1 MRWISKWPTWVCG
14 LVVTVSAAAAE
25 AGISWQGKTGPEV
38 FGLGPDQAAKDYTV
52 QETGC
57 TGQSNVFWPGEQV
70 GFTLQLVNQTAQP
83 IKIRGKAE
91 VIQYAMT
98 TDPINWWAVIYRK
111 VADCGAV
118 PVDVDL
124 PANGF
129 ADVAVRPVQPKRFGA
144 FVLVLDLPGHGRQFA
159 AAYLYVPKAT
169 PGKVRSPTYAM
180 DIQQT
185 TDAMCGLFQ
194 RLGIKGT
201 RVEIGYQPTGDK
213 NYKKRLDQWTEMF
226 SQFSKYDIT
235 AMLTLEGGPY
245 DTMPLGCI
253 RSCLNDRDEGT
264 GQYPGDFTWLPQYDD
279 DFRKSVALLTSTFG
293 WPRGPV
299 NAVELWNEPW
309 EGGSIS
315 GWAADIPRYREIYT
329 QMALGVEEARRKQG
343 VDVDMG
349 GTCSSMNTEDKL
361 FCDGKDTY
369 LKWLDFN
376 SIHYQPLGNVPALIP
391 AWVQRRHSRGPVQA
405 WDTETWIANTE
416 DRVAAVIASIRAQGL
431 QRTAGV
437 LHDAVRTHQDVQIR
451 TAAGPKRISVVQAW
465 SPGAGIAG
473 TQHFL
478 GQRAFK
484 EILFKSGLPWVF
496 VFDGLPRQ
504 DGAPNPDDGTAVV
517 VGDLGGVYERD
528 LCKFRTVYGLA
539 NRAKV
544 TAIQKELKALPADAS
559 QADRDKL
566 MRSLKNAQVLSG
578 ATMTL
583 PSGGGEFQLF
593 DFYGNPVADQGGK
606 IVVPLDGLGYFLRS
620 DGRPGSFARLLAAI
634 AGARLDGYE
643 PLEMVAGDMTASIQ
657 RRPEIRIT
665 LTNVLN
671 RPVTGTLTA
680 TLGGLTLETPSQQIA
695 LAAHQ
700 TSTLRL
706 RVAGGTPNE
715 ANTYPLSLRFDG
727 GKDGTAVLDES
738 LHANVIAR
746 RTIRIDGKL
755 DDWKGVLPQ
764 IVACNRDSGPNL
776 TEKAWLPYVNFPEK
790 SGAGLTVAYLAYDDK
805 NFYFA
810 AKVSDST
817 PDGGEARIATRDD
830 DQYFYPEKS
839 SVVERDK
846 TGKVTRRIEK
856 TWPQGVR
863 RFTYRTE
870 KYDYP
875 CGGDAVQIAFNVL
888 PQEAKG
894 MLAYP
899 PGTMDRFMVYKDTD
913 YEYYL
918 HGVGQ
923 KWGGGTEIWRLL
935 APGVPRKHFF
945 PRQPK
950 AEKDGGPVAGGQL
963 AFVQQGATRILECAL
978 PWSELPDVRAA
989 LEAGRTLKFSFRVTD
1004 DKGPSYEL
1012 AANRS
1017 VSKINPLAFH
1027 EYWTTHWANE
1037 IEFGFEK

>member
-1 MRWISKWPTWVCG
+1 MHPISNRFARVCG
-14 LVVTVSAAAAE
+14 FAVALSAALAQ
-25 AGISWQGKTGPEV
+25 GSISWQGKTAPEV
-38 FGLGPDQAAKDYTV
+38 FGLGPDREAKDYTV
-52 QETGC
+52 QEIGC
-57 TGQSNVFWPGEQV
+57 TGQSNVFWPGESV
-70 GFTLQLVNQTAQP
+70 GFTLQLANQTNQP
-83 IKIRGKAE
+83 IKVRGQAE

-98 TDPINWWAVIYRK
+98 TDPINWWGMIYRK
-111 VADCGAV
+111 VAQCGAV
-118 PVDVDL
+118 PIEVDL
-124 PANGF
+124 PAKGF
-129 ADVAVRPVQPKRFGA
+129 IDLAIKPVQPKQFGA

-159 AAYLYVPKAT
+159 AAYLYVPKAD

-201 RVEIGYQPTGDK
+201 RVEVGYLPTDSKGFP
-213 NYKKRLDQWTEMF
+213 KRFDQWTEMF
-226 SQFSKYDIT
+226 AQFSKYDIT
-235 AMLTLEGGPY
+235 AMLTLEGGAY
-245 DTMPLGCI
+245 ETMPLGCI
-253 RSCLNDRDEGT
+253 RSVLNDRNEGT
-264 GQYPGDFTWLPQYDD
+264 GQYPGDFTWLPQYDE
-279 DFRKSVALLTSTFG
+279 DFQKSVALLTGTFG
-293 WPRGPV
+293 WPKGPV

-309 EGGSIS
+309 EGSSIS

-329 QMALGVEEARRKQG
+329 KMALGVEEARRKQG

-391 AWVQRRHSRGPVQA
+391 AWVQRQHPRGPVQA
-405 WDTETWIANTE
+405 WDTETWIANSE
-416 DRVAAVIASIRAQGL
+416 DRVAAVIASMRAQGL

-473 TQHFL
+473 TQHFI

-484 EILFKSGLPWVF
+484 EILFKNGLPWIF
-496 VFDGLPRQ
+496 VFDGLPRP
-504 DGAPNPDDGTAVV
+504 DGTPNPDDGTVVV

-539 NRAKV
+539 NRAPV
-544 TAIQKELKALPADAS
+544 TAIQQELESLPAAAT
-559 QADRDKL
+559 QADRNKVL
-566 MRSLKNAQVLSG
+566 RALKNAQVLSG

-583 PSGGGEFQLF
+583 PDNGGASQLF
-593 DFYGNPVADQGGK
+593 DFYGNPRAAQSGQ
-606 IVVPLDGLGYFLRS
+606 IVVPLDGLGYFLRG
-620 DGRPGSFARLLAAI
+620 DGRPGSFARLLSTLAE
-634 AGARLDGYE
+634 ARIDGYE
-643 PLEMVAGDMTASIQ
+643 PLEMLAADMTAPVDRHPQ
-657 RRPEIRIT
+657 IRLT
-665 LTNVLN
+665 LTNILN
-671 RPVTGTLTA
+671 RPVAGTLTA
-680 TLGGLTLETPSQQIA
+680 TLGGLTLESPSQPIS

-700 TSTLRL
+700 TASILL
-706 RVAGGTPNE
+706 RVAGGK
-715 ANTYPLSLRFDG
+715 ANQTNSYPLSLRFDA
-727 GKDGTAVLDES
+727 GKDGTAVLDEP

-746 RTIRIDGKL
+746 RSIHIDGRL
-755 DDWKGVLPQ
+755 DDWQGVLPQ
-764 IVACNRDSGPNL
+764 IVACNRDSGPNQ
-776 TEKAWLPYVNFPEK
+776 TEQAWQPLVNFPEK
-790 SGAGLTVAYLAYDDK
+790 SGAGLTVAYLAYDEA

-810 AKVSDST
+810 AKVSDAT
-817 PDGGEARIATRDD
+817 PSGGELRIATRDD

-846 TGKVTRRIEK
+846 TGEVTRRMEK
-856 TWPQGVR
+856 TWPEGVR
-863 RFTYRTE
+863 RFSYRRETF
-870 KYDYP
+870 DYP

-888 PQEAKG
+888 PQEKKG
-894 MLAYP
+894 MLACP
-899 PGTMDRFMVYKDTD
+899 PGTMPQFMVYKDTD

-918 HGVGQ
+918 HGVGA
-923 KWGGGTEIWRLL
+923 KWGGGTELWRLL

-963 AFVQQGATRILECAL
+963 AVVQQGATRIVECAL
-978 PWSELPDVRAA
+978 PWSELPDVKAA
-989 LEAGRTLKFSFRVTD
+989 LDVGRNVKFSFRVTD

-1012 AANRS
+1012 AAHRS
-1017 VSKINPLAFH
+1017 VSKLNPLAFH
-1027 EYWTTHWANE
+1027 EYWATHWANE
-1037 IEFGFEK
+1037 VEFGFEK